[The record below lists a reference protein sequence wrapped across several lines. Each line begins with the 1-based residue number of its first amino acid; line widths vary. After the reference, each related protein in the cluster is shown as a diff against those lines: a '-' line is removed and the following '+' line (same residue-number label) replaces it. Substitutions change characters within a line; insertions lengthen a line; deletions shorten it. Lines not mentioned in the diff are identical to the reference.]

1 MDEMEKMYSLEKMY
15 SSAQLAKQVAEKLGL
30 NQKEALE
37 LYKDL
42 AQIGNGPVKDALHA
56 LSVKGGRKDG
66 GHA

>member
-1 MDEMEKMYSLEKMY
+1 MEKMYSLEKMY
-15 SSAQLAKQVAEKLGL
+15 SSAKQVAEKLGL

-42 AQIGNGPVKDALHA
+42 ARIGNGPVKDALHA

-66 GHA
+66 GTC

>member
-1 MDEMEKMYSLEKMY
+1 MDKMEKMYSLEKMY

-42 AQIGNGPVKDALHA
+42 ARIGNGPVKDALHA

-66 GHA
+66 GTC